1 MVTINIICIGKIKE
15 KYIEDG
21 INEFKK
27 RLSKYV
33 KLNIIEL
40 KEENDDNIKVSIE
53 RESGYILDSISKN
66 KGYNILLDLRGKNI
80 SSPELSEKI
89 FGLTLTTSTINLIIG
104 GSNGV
109 SDNVR
114 QEMDFLLCFSK
125 MTFPHQLMRLILL
138 EQIYRAV
145 CIHNNIKYHK

>member
-1 MVTINIICIGKIKE
+1 MVKINIICIGKIKE
-15 KYIEDG
+15 KYIEEG

-27 RLSKYV
+27 RLSKYI

-80 SSPELSEKI
+80 FSPELSEKI